1 MCRRGKGAY
10 ALSLQA
16 SWGDFQLCR
25 QGGLCSLL
33 FVCSF
38 LVCLFL
44 PPLASQDLRAV
55 LEELTQESD
64 FAPTGLILTHLKP
77 SPKQAVP
84 KLESLQRNPGRARQG
99 LRTFPMEADRTLSLL
114 SLSGRRS
121 RGGLITVTRTLVRK
135 YPGRNNKPGT

>member
-1 MCRRGKGAY
+1 MLRVNFGVGKGKRGRCPKSSGFVGGFA
-10 ALSLQA
+10 AVQA
-16 SWGDFQLCR
+16 GR
-25 QGGLCSLL
+25 
-33 FVCSF
+33 FVQPF
-38 LVCLFL
+38 VCLFL
-44 PPLASQDLRAV
+44 PLLALQDLRAL
-55 LEELTQESD
+55 LEELTQESN
-64 FAPTGLILTHLKP
+64 FAPAGPVLTHWKP

-135 YPGRNNKPGT
+135 YPGRNNKPGS